1 MGSGAGTFHL
11 KERIAKPWA
20 TGWRYEWVQTT
31 VLAPPRDSYSHS
43 PRALARLPRRYQAP
57 AYPHWRALAGTHRRI
72 YAMADRNTA
81 PHRHRPGSGK
91 ARNTVICGSIKAI

>member
-1 MGSGAGTFHL
+1 MWGR
-11 KERIAKPWA
+11 ERERSILRKGLQSRGPRP

-31 VLAPPRDSYSHS
+31 VLAPPRDSYGHS

-72 YAMADRNTA
+72 YAWPIEIPLRTA
-81 PHRHRPGSGK
+81 TGRDLGR
-91 ARNTVICGSIKAI
+91 RETR